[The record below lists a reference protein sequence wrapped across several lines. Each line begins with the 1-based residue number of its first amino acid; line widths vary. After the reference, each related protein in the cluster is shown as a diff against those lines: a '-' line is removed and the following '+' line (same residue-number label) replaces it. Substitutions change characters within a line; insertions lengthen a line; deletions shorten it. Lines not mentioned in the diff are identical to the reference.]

1 MARRSRT
8 IQGFCLLVVFVSA
21 LGLADAGY
29 AEMYAAGHIG
39 AAFPGDLDS
48 DNSGDVEL
56 VNSLAYGLKF
66 GNYLEERDWSWLGFE
81 IEAYNYTPHVKQQ
94 TLPGITG
101 SGPMSGQIAGKYLG
115 VTTVAVNALAR
126 LPYTRRFEPYAGLGI
141 GMNWMRTSEGGFTP
155 EASLTPSFNFLA
167 GVRSY
172 VLNDSVGLFGEFKY
186 NLVDVNFDKN
196 PLGGSFHSMLFVAG
210 VSYHF
215 DPHEFMR
222 Q

>member
-1 MARRSRT
+1 MARRSLT
-8 IQGFCLLVVFVSA
+8 IHCCCLFVMFVSLVCVSA
-21 LGLADAGY
+21 PGY

-39 AAFPGDLDS
+39 GAFPGNLNS

-81 IEAYNYTPHVKQQ
+81 FEAYNYTPHIKQQ
-94 TLPGITG
+94 TLPGTTG
-101 SGPMSGQIAGKYLG
+101 SGPMSGQIAGKDLG
-115 VTTVAVNALAR
+115 VTTFAVNVLAR
-126 LPYTRRFEPYAGLGI
+126 LPYSRMFEPYAGIGI
-141 GMNWMRTSEGGFTP
+141 GGNWMRTSEGGFTP
-155 EASLTPSFNFLA
+155 EAAFTPSFNFLA

-186 NLVDVNFDKN
+186 NFVDVNFDSN
-196 PLGGSFHSMLFVAG
+196 PLGGSFQSMLFVGG